1 MSPSGRYILCWFYFI
16 SRSFLVPSVK
26 NRVAYGAIFA
36 LKSRAKNGFTLFK
49 LLDRGGFCFICVL
62 LRAPIA
68 FCRKKRTLCIL
79 SPGKNRNKRLFFV
92 DAAKNMTF
100 LLNFCTSAVKRQ
112 KKLCCFCA
120 IRTLN
125 PDVNCGKKILF
136 VFCKNVQIFY
146 RAVKIYLLFKSKI
159 NKNSCILRKNIV

>member
-1 MSPSGRYILCWFYFI
+1 MLVFFYIKKFSCAFCQKPRRVRRNFCIKKPGKKWFYSFYI
-16 SRSFLVPSVK
+16 VRQGRFLLYLCPFAGALSRSV
-26 NRVAYGAIFA
+26 G
-36 LKSRAKNGFTLFK
+36 
-49 LLDRGGFCFICVL
+49 
-62 LRAPIA
+62 
-68 FCRKKRTLCIL
+68 KKRTFCIL

-92 DAAKNMTF
+92 DDAKNMTF

>member
-1 MSPSGRYILCWFYFI
+1 MLVFFYIKKFSCAFCQKPRCVRRNFCIKEPGKKWYYSFYIVRQGRFFLYLCPFAGAL
-16 SRSFLVPSVK
+16 SRSVEKKERFAFLVS
-26 NRVAYGAIFA
+26 
-36 LKSRAKNGFTLFK
+36 AKIEISA
-49 LLDRGGFCFICVL
+49 C
-62 LRAPIA
+62 
-68 FCRKKRTLCIL
+68 
-79 SPGKNRNKRLFFV
+79 FFV

-136 VFCKNVQIFY
+136 AFCKNVQIFY